1 MKKLLAII
9 LALMVIFAYTP
20 QLSVA
25 KGFGGSRG
33 FTRHY
38 SIPNH
43 SYRSPYR
50 TSTLGRSV
58 MTHAAAFGLGAFVG
72 HMFHPFGGYYGG
84 SMYGFSFFG
93 VLIDVILILIIISL
107 IKRLFGRRRY

>member
-1 MKKLLAII
+1 VKKLLAVI
-9 LALMVIFAYTP
+9 LVLMVFFAYMP
-20 QLSVA
+20 HLSEA

-38 SIPNH
+38 SVPNH
-43 SYRSPYR
+43 MYKSPYR
-50 TSTLGRSV
+50 NSSLGRSV
-58 MTHAAAFGLGAFVG
+58 MTHAAAFGLGAMVG

-93 VLIDVILILIIISL
+93 ILIDVILILIIISI
-107 IKRLFGRRRY
+107 IKRLFRRRRY